1 MEQITPAPTAIAS
14 VDYLGHNYA
23 WDENDLI
30 CTHKEITKQLADVQ
44 KKIRAET
51 MKQPEKKDVKEKPL
65 FGSKLRKC
73 RGEEWQLRAE
83 EKRLLRLQNALWRRI
98 GHAVG
103 AVALGNELVEPKSLN
118 WQKECDVLWLFGPV
132 YQSENSFEDDDDK
145 TLVGDSTPSTP
156 MSMSYPPSLAC
167 SPIASSP
174 IELATAND
182 NTRLGPATPYPIKP
196 ALKKPVEHSPIDDL
210 LAYYACSMVLNNSRL
225 SRRHTFPRDITPVT
239 HKKSLRFNLDQVQV
253 HYTPTHYSVQSTRNS
268 ARSVFPTRLTSNSQ
282 ITTLGKEKPIVGKCD
297 DFNQIFQRAKS
308 QVETTGHFTLFDN
321 DKRIVRSKS
330 FLQSTKK
337 TRTVPVK
344 NAKVQGKAPSPKVE
358 RSPVKT
364 ERSRSTVKAER
375 SESFLNNVVSDNV
388 VSKATN
394 LAANVADV
402 MSWASSM
409 IWDTTIY

>member
-14 VDYLGHNYA
+14 VDYLGHTYA

-30 CTHKEITKQLADVQ
+30 CTHKEITRQLADVQ

-65 FGSKLRKC
+65 
-73 RGEEWQLRAE
+73 
-83 EKRLLRLQNALWRRI
+83 RI
-98 GHAVG
+98 GNAVG

-167 SPIASSP
+167 SPTASSP
-174 IELATAND
+174 MELATTID
-182 NTRLGPATPYPIKP
+182 NTRLGLATPYPIKP

-210 LAYYACSMVLNNSRL
+210 LAYYACSILNSSRL
-225 SRRHTFPRDITPVT
+225 NRVARRHTLPRDNITQVT
-239 HKKSLRFNLDQVQV
+239 QKKSLRFNLDQVQV
-253 HYTPTHYSVQSTRNS
+253 HYTPTHYSVQSARNS
-268 ARSVFPTRLTSNSQ
+268 GRSVFPPRLTSNSQ

-297 DFNQIFQRAKS
+297 DFNQIFQWAKS

-321 DKRIVRSKS
+321 EKRIVRGKS
-330 FLQSTKK
+330 SSQSTKK

-344 NAKVQGKAPSPKVE
+344 NVKVQGKTPSAKTE

-364 ERSRSTVKAER
+364 ERSSIKTERSTVKAER
-375 SESFLNNVVSDNV
+375 PSVSESFLNNVVSDNV